1 MNKLLK
7 LSALFVVLI
16 LSACSS
22 DDEPEPEYTGPWEI
36 VYDESYYGLHNDS
49 QDFREWFINHSQ
61 YLEAAQLQKLN
72 GATWTITDKDFRLS
86 DYDEWYSGRI
96 RWYQIVDNSSEQDII
111 DLVETFNS
119 FTIEDRKNNTHDSF
133 KAQYRRYERHQ

>member
-7 LSALFVVLI
+7 LSAFIIVLI

-72 GATWTITDKDFRLS
+72 GATWTDCYCENTEKDSCFHNAKLLKICGIS
-86 DYDEWYSGRI
+86 
-96 RWYQIVDNSSEQDII
+96 
-111 DLVETFNS
+111 L
-119 FTIEDRKNNTHDSF
+119 
-133 KAQYRRYERHQ
+133 